1 MTESENQRSDTI
13 AGRVRQGAEIRSRA
27 QGART
32 EDLFAVVRSLD
43 PELPEWVDSF
53 VFGTVWARPG
63 LAFEERV
70 LVAIGALA
78 AGSHT
83 AQLRTYLHGAL
94 QAGIAE
100 EKIHEVLM
108 MMVVY
113 AGFPPAMN
121 ALDLWNDVRRSHQ
134 RRTGADPSDDSG

>member
-1 MTESENQRSDTI
+1 VTEPDHQRPDTI
-13 AGRVRQGAEIRSRA
+13 AGRVSAGREIRSRA

-32 EDLFAVVRSLD
+32 EDLFKVVASLD
-43 PELPEWVDSF
+43 RELPEWVDSF

-63 LAFEERV
+63 LSFEERM

-78 AGSHT
+78 AGGHT
-83 AQLRTYLHGAL
+83 TQLRTYLHGAL

-100 EKIHEVLM
+100 EKIQEVLM

-113 AGFPPAMN
+113 AGFPPAVTAM
-121 ALDLWNDVRRSHQ
+121 DLWQSVRRSYARGQ
-134 RRTGADPSDDSG
+134 SSEPPADEA